1 VTSIQLLSDLEK
13 YAEYDD
19 ESMYAPIFGTRK
31 DDAFTISKVKNP
43 FKSSL
48 SLTHLNV
55 ADESKY
61 SQREL
66 AQQSNIFDTETG
78 KYLDYTAEDLGLFK
92 GLFHK
97 PIAYAKYEEDVEEFD
112 PNIGRVV
119 KHRKG
124 EYKLNP
130 EGNFYTETVT
140 DQEGYN
146 KEFVALSDILFK
158 ESDWINKINV
168 FESDDKHKSIG
179 GVIMNT
185 ALHIAPY
192 LFLGEAWGAVA
203 AASIMMQQLPT
214 LAKAVEGLIV
224 PEGETQFTKKMN
236 LFENYM
242 RRFDHSMSDEAQ

>member
-66 AQQSNIFDTETG
+66 AQQSNIFDTKTG

-92 GLFHK
+92 GLFHT
-97 PIAYAKYEEDVEEFD
+97 PIAYAKYEEDIEEFD

-203 AASIMMQQLPT
+203 AASIM
-214 LAKAVEGLIV
+214 I
-224 PEGETQFTKKMN
+224 
-236 LFENYM
+236 
-242 RRFDHSMSDEAQ
+242 